1 MSAEHPCS
9 IPGGP
14 RGVCQTGDVIVG
26 GLFPLHRQVN
36 DTDTSRG
43 CAGFSPN
50 SFIHTRVMIY
60 SIGVINKS
68 PMLPNLTLG
77 YEMYDTCGNVSMAI
91 KATLRLM
98 DDRSNHGHE
107 CLSLSNEYTAS
118 ARGAKVVVGEA
129 HSEISIAVARLLA
142 LPLIPQISYGS
153 TSELLSR
160 KTKFPSFLRTVP
172 GDSHQTK
179 AMVRLMETLQW
190 ESVGLIGSEDEY
202 GKYGVESLIDHMS
215 ITDVCL
221 DFKEI
226 LPMNVFHNR
235 YTDRLTSLLQTV
247 NESTAEGIVIF
258 TKTSNV
264 RAILEE
270 AIRLGVNR
278 TWIAGDTWSTSSE
291 IRSLKGIQTIGK
303 VYGFIMKRNTVPG
316 FEEHVRSFTAQP
328 KMNDSFFDDYLNQYP
343 ACPSPTAD
351 ITPNGQDPQNCSFH
365 DADEGSATTNCTN
378 IQCLTKHID
387 QDMSY
392 SIYLAVNVVARALH
406 RLLKC
411 DYMKCNRSATF
422 SGRELLEEI
431 RRVNFTMDNITN
443 IAFDQHGDPS
453 IGYDILAWG
462 TEDGT
467 LEKIGEYRASGDI
480 ELPEHL
486 KNSNV
491 TVTVHN
497 CSKACPRGQEL
508 NHDKNTCCKTCNFCV
523 RNQYSRGG
531 NETCRSCQEDEYVS
545 PERDCCL
552 KKAVA
557 FLKWTDGFAV
567 VLAAFG
573 VAGLIFT
580 LLVAALFIKHRGT
593 PIVKGTGGNLCFL
606 ILVSLAT
613 SFGSLCAFIG
623 KPTDL
628 SCKVGL
634 PLFIISFSLCVSCI
648 LANLFQIRVGF
659 AFNARAHDRLMRF
672 NNPVAIATGCVSIQA
687 ALVAAWLAL
696 APPFRQ
702 EVSTYRAKVVV
713 QCANGSDAMFGAT
726 LSYIAFL
733 AVVCFLFAFKGK
745 QLPDLYKNSSFI
757 TVGMLVYLVAWMLFI
772 PIYVNTS
779 GKYVQA
785 VEASAM
791 LVSNYSIL
799 CCHFCPKCYII
810 LFRKELNNERV
821 ILDYIKKHYESKGV
835 SPVTTDK

>member
-1 MSAEHPCS
+1 
-9 IPGGP
+9 
-14 RGVCQTGDVIVG
+14 
-26 GLFPLHRQVN
+26 
-36 DTDTSRG
+36 
-43 CAGFSPN
+43 
-50 SFIHTRVMIY
+50 MIY
-60 SIGVINKS
+60 SIGLINKS

-77 YEMYDTCGNVSMAI
+77 YEIYDTCGDVTMAI

-98 DDRSNHGHE
+98 EDRSNHTHE
-107 CLSLSNEYTAS
+107 CLSLRNEYTAS
-118 ARGAKVVVGEA
+118 ARGAKVVVGER

-142 LPLIPQISYGS
+142 LPLIPQ
-153 TSELLSR
+153 
-160 KTKFPSFLRTVP
+160 
-172 GDSHQTK
+172 
-179 AMVRLMETLQW
+179 
-190 ESVGLIGSEDEY
+190 
-202 GKYGVESLIDHMS
+202 
-215 ITDVCL
+215 
-221 DFKEI
+221 EI
-226 LPMNVFHNR
+226 LPTNVFHDS
-235 YTDRLTSLLQTV
+235 YEKRLTSLLQTV

-270 AIRLGVNR
+270 AIRLGVSR
-278 TWIAGDTWSTSSE
+278 TWIASDSWSTSGE
-291 IRSLKGIQTIGK
+291 IRSLKGIHTIGK

-328 KMNDSFFDDYLNQYP
+328 KMKDSFFSDYLKHYP

-365 DADEGSATTNCTN
+365 DGSATTNCRN
-378 IQCLTKHID
+378 IQCLTEHID
-387 QDMSY
+387 QDESY

-422 SGRELLEEI
+422 SGRE
-431 RRVNFTMDNITN
+431 
-443 IAFDQHGDPS
+443 
-453 IGYDILAWG
+453 
-462 TEDGT
+462 
-467 LEKIGEYRASGDI
+467 
-480 ELPEHL
+480 
-486 KNSNV
+486 
-491 TVTVHN
+491 
-497 CSKACPRGQEL
+497 
-508 NHDKNTCCKTCNFCV
+508 
-523 RNQYSRGG
+523 
-531 NETCRSCQEDEYVS
+531 EDEYVS
-545 PERDCCL
+545 PERDRCL

-659 AFNARAHDRLMRF
+659 AFNAKAHDRLMRF
-672 NNPVAIATGCVSIQA
+672 NNPVAIATGCVSIQV

-733 AVVCFLFAFKGK
+733 AAVCFLFAFKGK

-772 PIYVNTS
+772 PVYVNTS
-779 GKYVQA
+779 GKYVQV

>member
-1 MSAEHPCS
+1 
-9 IPGGP
+9 
-14 RGVCQTGDVIVG
+14 
-26 GLFPLHRQVN
+26 
-36 DTDTSRG
+36 
-43 CAGFSPN
+43 
-50 SFIHTRVMIY
+50 
-60 SIGVINKS
+60 
-68 PMLPNLTLG
+68 
-77 YEMYDTCGNVSMAI
+77 
-91 KATLRLM
+91 
-98 DDRSNHGHE
+98 
-107 CLSLSNEYTAS
+107 
-118 ARGAKVVVGEA
+118 
-129 HSEISIAVARLLA
+129 
-142 LPLIPQISYGS
+142 
-153 TSELLSR
+153 
-160 KTKFPSFLRTVP
+160 
-172 GDSHQTK
+172 
-179 AMVRLMETLQW
+179 METLHW
-190 ESVGLIGSEDEY
+190 ESVGVIGSEDEY
-202 GKYGVESLIDHMS
+202 GKYGVESLIDHLS
-215 ITDVCL
+215 IDVCL
-221 DFKEI
+221 EFKEI
-226 LPMNVFHNR
+226 LPTNVFHNS
-235 YTDRLTSLLQTV
+235 YKNRLTSLLQMV
-247 NESTAEGIVIF
+247 SESTAEGIVIF

-270 AIRLGVNR
+270 AIRLGVSR
-278 TWIAGDTWSTSSE
+278 TWIASDTWSTSDE

-303 VYGFIMKRNTVPG
+303 VYGFIVKRNTVPG

-328 KMNDSFFDDYLNQYP
+328 KMKDSFFSDYLKHYP

-351 ITPNGQDPQNCSFH
+351 ITPNGQDHQNCSFH

-392 SIYLAVNVVARALH
+392 SIYLAVNVVAQALH

-422 SGRELLEEI
+422 SGRE
-431 RRVNFTMDNITN
+431 
-443 IAFDQHGDPS
+443 
-453 IGYDILAWG
+453 
-462 TEDGT
+462 
-467 LEKIGEYRASGDI
+467 
-480 ELPEHL
+480 
-486 KNSNV
+486 
-491 TVTVHN
+491 VTVHN
-497 CSKACPRGQEL
+497 CSKVCPRGQEL

-523 RNQYSRGG
+523 SNQYSRGG

-659 AFNARAHDRLMRF
+659 AFNAKAHDRLMRF
-672 NNPVAIATGCVSIQA
+672 NNPVAIATGCVSIQV

-733 AVVCFLFAFKGK
+733 AVVCFLFSFKGK
-745 QLPDLYKNSSFI
+745 RLPDLYKNSSFI